1 MSDFKILTE
10 ELQQVREAQSV
21 KSIAKDAVEDFEDWM
36 TINTNSMSSWDY
48 DEQRDAI
55 DDDLDNFFDT
65 KKLSKSFMKNN
76 REKIITAILDEL

>member
-1 MSDFKILTE
+1 MSNNK
-10 ELQQVREAQSV
+10 AQSV
-21 KSIAKDAVEDFEDWM
+21 ESIAKDAVENFNDWM
-36 TINTNSMSSWDY
+36 TINIFWGY

-76 REKIITAILDEL
+76 REKIITAILNELL

>member
-1 MSDFKILTE
+1 MSNNK
-10 ELQQVREAQSV
+10 AQSV
-21 KSIAKDAVEDFEDWM
+21 ESIAKDAVENFNDWM
-36 TINTNSMSSWDY
+36 TINIFWGY